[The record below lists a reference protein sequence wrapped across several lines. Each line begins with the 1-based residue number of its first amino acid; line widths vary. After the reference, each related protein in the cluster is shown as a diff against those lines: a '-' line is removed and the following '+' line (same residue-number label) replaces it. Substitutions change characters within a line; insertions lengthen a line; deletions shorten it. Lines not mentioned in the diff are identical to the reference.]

1 MTTNISVPTAT
12 TTATAT
18 ATVTTP
24 HFRSKLNANP
34 PADGVTKIL
43 SRSSPARGIIT
54 YTLQVGKTAVPD
66 VSITELMDY
75 ISEYDLEVFENQ
87 EFEKDIKEEE
97 IRQKERLAVKAHRP
111 RQSRSVSSSDRDGSV
126 SGTSNSGSD
135 GKNTRTTTGG
145 RQRPTYT
152 QFYPKQRA
160 PRGSLK
166 QPVSVRNGGENIV
179 YNSRTSTN
187 IDTADPRDSKRRRVR
202 EDRSMSSA
210 QDDAESIYSVA
221 SPNPPP
227 TQPLSAMEQAAGLL
241 SDTHES
247 DPMELDEETD
257 NDVSIPIR
265 QPTAPAIKGENKD
278 KAATSAFFTF
288 REHAAPRF
296 SSSSSQRLSAKDKLV
311 ASLTAQQAT
320 TTFTMPSASNS
331 LNPSLNNNATRQAVV
346 DLNES
351 SESEE
356 DSENSEVYTVEKI
369 LTHNKSDPSSHNK
382 SVHGEKP
389 VMLYLV
395 KWEGYDDTTWEPA
408 TSFQDDDVLQEYWA
422 QQAQMQKQ
430 KPLASSSKNTAI
442 LKGQKK

>member
-1 MTTNISVPTAT
+1 MTTNTSVPPAT
-12 TTATAT
+12 TI

-24 HFRSKLNANP
+24 HFHSKLNANP
-34 PADGVTKIL
+34 PVDGVTKIL
-43 SRSSPARGIIT
+43 SRSSPARGVIT

-66 VSITELMDY
+66 VSIRELMDY
-75 ISEYDLEVFENQ
+75 ISEHDLEVFENQ

-97 IRQKERLAVKAHRP
+97 TRQKEHLAAKAQQRLG
-111 RQSRSVSSSDRDGSV
+111 QNRSVSPSDRDGSV
-126 SGTSNSGSD
+126 SGTSHSGSD

-160 PRGSLK
+160 SRGSLK
-166 QPVSVRNGGENIV
+166 QPVSVRNGGENIL
-179 YNSRTSTN
+179 YNSRTSTD
-187 IDTADPRDSKRRRVR
+187 IDTVDHRDSKRRRVR
-202 EDRSMSSA
+202 EDRSTSSA
-210 QDDAESIYSVA
+210 QDDAESIYSVG

-227 TQPLSAMEQAAGLL
+227 TQPPSAMEQAAGLL

-265 QPTAPAIKGENKD
+265 QPTGPAT

-288 REHAAPRF
+288 REHAAPK
-296 SSSSSQRLSAKDKLV
+296 SLSSSSQPLSAKDKLV
-311 ASLTAQQAT
+311 ASLTAQQAAAT
-320 TTFTMPSASNS
+320 SKMPSASNS
-331 LNPSLNNNATRQAVV
+331 LNPSSNNNNATRQAVV

-351 SESEE
+351 SELEE
-356 DSENSEVYTVEKI
+356 DSDNSEVYTVEKI
-369 LTHNKSDPSSHNK
+369 ITHNKSDPSSHNK

-408 TSFQDDDVLQEYWA
+408 MSFQDDDVLQEYWA
-422 QQAQMQKQ
+422 QQAQKQKQ

>member
-1 MTTNISVPTAT
+1 
-12 TTATAT
+12 
-18 ATVTTP
+18 
-24 HFRSKLNANP
+24 
-34 PADGVTKIL
+34 GVTKIL
-43 SRSSPARGIIT
+43 SRSSPARGVIT

-66 VSITELMDY
+66 VSIRELMDY
-75 ISEYDLEVFENQ
+75 ISEHDLEVFENQ

-97 IRQKERLAVKAHRP
+97 TRQKEHLAAKAQQRLG
-111 RQSRSVSSSDRDGSV
+111 QNRSVSPSDRDGSV
-126 SGTSNSGSD
+126 SGTSHSGSD
-135 GKNTRTTTGG
+135 GKDTRTTTGG

-160 PRGSLK
+160 SRGSLK
-166 QPVSVRNGGENIV
+166 QPVSVRNGGENIL
-179 YNSRTSTN
+179 YNSRTSTDV
-187 IDTADPRDSKRRRVR
+187 DTVDHRDSKRRRVR
-202 EDRSMSSA
+202 EDRSTSSA
-210 QDDAESIYSVA
+210 QDDAESIYSVG

-227 TQPLSAMEQAAGLL
+227 TQPPSAMEQAAGLL

-265 QPTAPAIKGENKD
+265 QPTGPAT

-288 REHAAPRF
+288 REHAAPKS
-296 SSSSSQRLSAKDKLV
+296 SSSSSQPLSAKDKLV
-311 ASLTAQQAT
+311 ASLTAQQAAAT
-320 TTFTMPSASNS
+320 SKMPSASNS
-331 LNPSLNNNATRQAVV
+331 LNPSSNNNNATRQAVV

-351 SESEE
+351 SELEE
-356 DSENSEVYTVEKI
+356 DSDNSEVYTVEKI
-369 LTHNKSDPSSHNK
+369 ITHNKSDPSSHNK

-408 TSFQDDDVLQEYWA
+408 MSFQDDDVLQEYWA
-422 QQAQMQKQ
+422 QQAQKQKQ

>member
-1 MTTNISVPTAT
+1 
-12 TTATAT
+12 
-18 ATVTTP
+18 
-24 HFRSKLNANP
+24 
-34 PADGVTKIL
+34 
-43 SRSSPARGIIT
+43 
-54 YTLQVGKTAVPD
+54 
-66 VSITELMDY
+66 MDY
-75 ISEYDLEVFENQ
+75 VSEHDLEVFENQ

-97 IRQKERLAVKAHRP
+97 TKQKERLAAKAQQRHR
-111 RQSRSVSSSDRDGSV
+111 QNRSVSSSDRDGSV
-126 SGTSNSGSD
+126 SGTSHSGSD

-152 QFYPKQRA
+152 HFYPKQRA
-160 PRGSLK
+160 ARGSLK
-166 QPVSVRNGGENIV
+166 QPVSVRNGGENIL
-179 YNSRTSTN
+179 YNSRTSTD
-187 IDTADPRDSKRRRVR
+187 IDTADHRDSKRRRVR

-210 QDDAESIYSVA
+210 QDHAESIYSVA
-221 SPNPPP
+221 SLNPPP
-227 TQPLSAMEQAAGLL
+227 IQPPSAMEQAAGLL

-265 QPTAPAIKGENKD
+265 QPTRPAT

-288 REHAAPRF
+288 REHAAPK
-296 SSSSSQRLSAKDKLV
+296 SSQPLSAKDKLV
-311 ASLTAQQAT
+311 ASLTAQQAAAT
-320 TTFTMPSASNS
+320 STMPSASNS
-331 LNPSLNNNATRQAVV
+331 LNPSSNNNNATRQAVV

-356 DSENSEVYTVEKI
+356 DSDNSEVYTVEKI
-369 LTHNKSDPSSHNK
+369 ITHNKSDPSSHNK

-422 QQAQMQKQ
+422 QQAQKQKQ

-442 LKGQKK
+442 LKSQKK